1 MSRDQIINTVCA
13 HNCGG
18 RARLACTVR
27 GGKLVRVAAADAP
40 DPSYTG
46 ACVRCLTL
54 PQWVY
59 SKERIA
65 QPMRR
70 TGVRGSGQFEPIS
83 WNTALDEI
91 AARFTSLIGEHG
103 AQSIAFTRSSGTSIL
118 GRYTRLAALLGGGGS
133 MDFYGGIDLSV
144 HMGLNSTFGDKG
156 MYGQHANE
164 WTDRK
169 RSKFILV
176 WGHNP
181 AETAL
186 TSMKFLLDA
195 RDAGSELVVIDPRYS
210 ATAMHATWWLAPR
223 VASDL
228 ALGARAAAH
237 LDHRKSHRC
246 PIRHRSFDGAA
257 AGTARQRPP
266 AARR

>member
-1 MSRDQIINTVCA
+1 MSSDQIINTVCA

-27 GGKLVRVAAADAP
+27 EGKLVRVAAADAP

-70 TGVRGSGQFEPIS
+70 TGARGSGQFKPVS
-83 WNTALDEI
+83 WDTALDEI
-91 AARFTSLIGEHG
+91 AARFTALIGEHG
-103 AQSIAFTRSSGTSIL
+103 AQSIAFTRSSGTSTL
-118 GRYTRLAALLGGGGS
+118 GRYMRLAALLGGGGS
-133 MDFYGGIDLSV
+133 MDFYGGVDMAV

-164 WTDRK
+164 WTDRMH
-169 RSKFILV
+169 SKFILV

-228 ALGARAAAH
+228 ALACRACVLSCVSFVVCGCGGGSEGAVV
-237 LDHRKSHRC
+237 
-246 PIRHRSFDGAA
+246 P
-257 AGTARQRPP
+257 
-266 AARR
+266 